1 MSIDIYEEK
10 TPFLQDWSS
19 TTNCFLYGRAP
30 RQKLFKLCISC
41 RGSKREAT
49 GDGAAHNVERHHCY
63 YLCIVLVYYSIGRT
77 ISTKP
82 NLTSYLHTFYYDI
95 TYCPNDDTNTT

>member
-1 MSIDIYEEK
+1 MRKKPRSYKTGVLPQTAFYVEELRGK
-10 TPFLQDWSS
+10 VVHVVYF
-19 TTNCFLYGRAP
+19 
-30 RQKLFKLCISC
+30 C

-49 GDGAAHNVERHHCY
+49 GDGVAQRRTSPLL
-63 YLCIVLVYYSIGRT
+63 LCTSIGRT

>member
-1 MSIDIYEEK
+1 MRKKPRSYKTGVLPQTAFPMEELRGK
-10 TPFLQDWSS
+10 SCSRCVFLVGEAKERLPEMVRR
-19 TTNCFLYGRAP
+19 TT
-30 RQKLFKLCISC
+30 S
-41 RGSKREAT
+41 
-49 GDGAAHNVERHHCY
+49 NVTTA
-63 YLCIVLVYYSIGRT
+63 VLVYYSIGRT

>member
-1 MSIDIYEEK
+1 MRKKPRSYKTGVLPQTAFYMEELRGK
-10 TPFLQDWSS
+10 SCSRCVFLVGEGIERLPEMVRR
-19 TTNCFLYGRAP
+19 TT
-30 RQKLFKLCISC
+30 S
-41 RGSKREAT
+41 
-49 GDGAAHNVERHHCY
+49 NVTTA
-63 YLCIVLVYYSIGRT
+63 VLVYYSIGRT

>member
-30 RQKLFKLCISC
+30 RQKLFTLCISC
-41 RGSKREAT
+41 REAKERLPEMVRRT
-49 GDGAAHNVERHHCY
+49 TSNVTTA
-63 YLCIVLVYYSIGRT
+63 VLVYYSIGRT